1 MPDDDKRLVWLSVDD
16 EDAWTLA
23 SITARDGRL
32 YARRARAPDGVDI
45 EVQVTEEQL
54 SERSVPLGGSKF
66 EPPPDLV
73 ALPSITVAAVLHT
86 LRCRHEIDQIYTA
99 VGPVIVAVNPFKPTA
114 ESTPD
119 RMDELIRT
127 SPDALP
133 PHCFNAARSAYTV
146 MQATGQ
152 PQSILISGESGAG
165 KTETAKIVMSCLS
178 KLSGS
183 SAATT
188 AHALDSGLLLEAFG
202 NAQTV
207 HNNNSSRYGKWV
219 EVGFDVRGSIS
230 ACKIRS
236 FLLEQTR
243 VVRHSAGERNYHVF
257 YQLLAGSSDKERQAY
272 GLDPQANL
280 SGCACE
286 YPYLVATSGGD
297 GEKGSDKDETL
308 PTDAGE
314 WRATRRRMGT
324 LGFSEAQIVQVGQM
338 LIALLILGDVAFAP
352 ASEGVAQG
360 EAEDCKARC
369 VAPDKLAAA
378 AKLLGLPNEALKQ
391 KLLERMVKSGRGTIY
406 QLPYSAQQSCDARDS
421 IAMNVFSRTFE
432 WLIDTMNER
441 GLNGEGGVNSEGSSH
456 FIGLLDIFGFEN
468 FAHNSL
474 EQLCIN
480 YANEKLQAQFI
491 GALVANQRE
500 EYAAEGI
507 NVGSIVFPTNDE
519 QLELLE
525 GKIGVLSM
533 LDEECLLPQSS
544 EAAYVAKMH
553 KRFQPIGCY
562 LEPKPTGGR
571 GRGGRGR
578 GGAGGTVQD
587 TAFCIQHYAGAVTY
601 DAAEW
606 VPKNK
611 ASLPAGVEAMLS
623 ASKLPLLAALY
634 APSDSACGGGGKE
647 AAEGTSSPNSSSSCS
662 PRRSAG
668 SAGGGGGA
676 HHGASTVLGRFRGS
690 LRKLFATLQQ
700 TSMRFVRCI
709 KPNTAKVAGR
719 FDGRFVERQLLYNGV
734 LAIVEI
740 QAAGYA
746 VSLPK
751 NQFVHRYFCCC
762 ASFTTAEARSMSQI
776 EMNPDGAC
784 TALLAAARR
793 SVPPTDCAGSTTW
806 ESPADWQLGRTKIFL
821 RDQMM
826 RALERSRTVAA
837 SAAAT
842 RVQSSFRSWLH
853 RRAVRRLRD
862 GKTGMANVR
871 TASNAVEARALLEA
885 LYDAFEADGAAS
897 DRRLLRAVPAVGSV
911 VHHELEKLH
920 DIVEGRELEA
930 AARAEEE
937 AAVRRAT
944 EAAAKAKEEEEAR
957 ARAAEA
963 EARRLQEEKEAA
975 QAEARRAEEAAKAEA
990 EAKKAK
996 EKEEARRAAEARD
1009 AASRQQAAQAATRTA
1024 KACEHYSVDMS
1035 ALTFGDC
1042 KCGWPKAAHVVGA
1055 SAPSGASA
1063 RRDGPRTIA
1072 TFMAKNRDEGCVGAP
1087 SGTGAAACTEYRV
1100 DMTATRFG
1108 DCKCGRPKVE
1118 HSTSAI
1124 QAGATGALAPQDT
1137 PVDLRHPG
1145 GGRAARR
1152 AALRAMVQDKLDDVE
1167 QAQEGLGSTCKAY
1180 RIDMTAA
1187 RFGDCVCG
1195 QPKALHREAALRAN
1209 VAKR

>member
-1 MPDDDKRLVWLSVDD
+1 M
-16 EDAWTLA
+16 
-23 SITARDGRL
+23 
-32 YARRARAPDGVDI
+32 
-45 EVQVTEEQL
+45 
-54 SERSVPLGGSKF
+54 
-66 EPPPDLV
+66 
-73 ALPSITVAAVLHT
+73 
-86 LRCRHEIDQIYTA
+86 
-99 VGPVIVAVNPFKPTA
+99 
-114 ESTPD
+114 
-119 RMDELIRT
+119 
-127 SPDALP
+127 
-133 PHCFNAARSAYTV
+133 
-146 MQATGQ
+146 
-152 PQSILISGESGAG
+152 
-165 KTETAKIVMSCLS
+165 
-178 KLSGS
+178 
-183 SAATT
+183 
-188 AHALDSGLLLEAFG
+188 
-202 NAQTV
+202 
-207 HNNNSSRYGKWV
+207 
-219 EVGFDVRGSIS
+219 
-230 ACKIRS
+230 
-236 FLLEQTR
+236 
-243 VVRHSAGERNYHVF
+243 
-257 YQLLAGSSDKERQAY
+257 
-272 GLDPQANL
+272 
-280 SGCACE
+280 
-286 YPYLVATSGGD
+286 
-297 GEKGSDKDETL
+297 
-308 PTDAGE
+308 
-314 WRATRRRMGT
+314 
-324 LGFSEAQIVQVGQM
+324 
-338 LIALLILGDVAFAP
+338 
-352 ASEGVAQG
+352 
-360 EAEDCKARC
+360 
-369 VAPDKLAAA
+369 
-378 AKLLGLPNEALKQ
+378 
-391 KLLERMVKSGRGTIY
+391 
-406 QLPYSAQQSCDARDS
+406 
-421 IAMNVFSRTFE
+421 
-432 WLIDTMNER
+432 
-441 GLNGEGGVNSEGSSH
+441 
-456 FIGLLDIFGFEN
+456 
-468 FAHNSL
+468 
-474 EQLCIN
+474 
-480 YANEKLQAQFI
+480 
-491 GALVANQRE
+491 ANQRE

-553 KRFQPIGCY
+553 KRFEPIGCY

-587 TAFCIQHYAGAVTY
+587 TAFCIQHCAGAVTY
-601 DAAEW
+601 DCRVGA
-606 VPKNK
+606 KNE
-611 ASLPAGVEAMLS
+611 ALPAGVEAMLCIE
-623 ASKLPLLAALY
+623 APLLQLY
-634 APSDSACGGGGKE
+634 APSDSACGGGKE
-647 AAEGTSSPNSSSSCS
+647 AKEPLRRTPRPLL

-668 SAGGGGGA
+668 SAGGGGGSSRCVDSA
-676 HHGASTVLGRFRGS
+676 RTLS
-690 LRKLFATLQQ
+690 LARKLLRHC
-700 TSMRFVRCI
+700 SRLMRFVCI

-762 ASFTTAEARSMSQI
+762 ASFTTAEARSMSQM

-911 VHHELEKLH
+911 VHELEKLH

-930 AARAEEE
+930 AAGSRKK
-937 AAVRRAT
+937 RRCVALRRPRPRRRRRRRRGRGQP
-944 EAAAKAKEEEEAR
+944 K
-957 ARAAEA
+957 
-963 EARRLQEEKEAA
+963 ARRLQEEKEAA

-996 EKEEARRAAEARD
+996 EKEEACCRGPRCSKPSASKPPLGRPRR
-1009 AASRQQAAQAATRTA
+1009 
-1024 KACEHYSVDMS
+1024 EHYLS
-1035 ALTFGDC
+1035 TC
-1042 KCGWPKAAHVVGA
+1042 PRHVRRLQVWMAEGGACRWCVRAVG
-1055 SAPSGASA
+1055 
-1063 RRDGPRTIA
+1063 RKRCDGPRTVPHLWRR
-1072 TFMAKNRDEGCVGAP
+1072 TGTGCVGAP